1 MMQTFVFVVLMMVL
15 VMLLLQDG
23 NAFPLMLRTTRVR
36 YGPPQQQQQQQT
48 TLPRSKD
55 SSNARILGRP
65 MSTTMT
71 ATLRL

>member
-36 YGPPQQQQQQQT
+36 YGPPPPPPQQQQT
-48 TLPRSKD
+48 TLPHSKD
-55 SSNARILGRP
+55 
-65 MSTTMT
+65 
-71 ATLRL
+71 